1 LVELGEKIMKK
12 EYIILIIIIIGLG
25 AYIGLKK
32 DNQVHYELPTIP
44 QVDTTRIDRLEI
56 SKADRV
62 VTLDKSEK
70 GWTVT
75 DKRFPANT
83 DEINQ
88 ILSTLKEIKLSAL
101 VSEAKDLSRYEL
113 DDPHAL
119 KVNALA
125 GNEVVRSLVIGKTAP
140 SYNHTFI
147 YLDDKD
153 RTVYQANGNFKNK
166 FDKPAADFR
175 DKKVLAFDPD
185 SMKKIT
191 LEKQGKTVTLVKT
204 PASEKSNQEKD
215 ETQKDLTAEKTTPE
229 KVATWKNEDGSA
241 VDQKNI
247 SDLLSSLSKLEC
259 QAFLDDDKA
268 ARLKEKEPSCKV
280 SLEND
285 NTFVLNLFDKNDN
298 QDIEGSCSY
307 TPYAFTL
314 TSYKAEDIVSYTN
327 KLMGME
333 QQDSTES
340 DQE

>member
-1 LVELGEKIMKK
+1 LVELGGKIMKK
-12 EYIILIIIIIGLG
+12 EYIVLIILIIGLG

-32 DNQVHYELPTIP
+32 DNQVHYELPSTP
-44 QVDTTRIDRLEI
+44 QVDTARINRLEI

-75 DKRFPANT
+75 DKKFPANT
-83 DEINQ
+83 DEINE
-88 ILSTLKEIKLSAL
+88 ILNTLKEIKLSAL

-113 DDPHAL
+113 DDPHAV

-125 GNEVVRSLVIGKTAP
+125 GNEVLRSLVIGKTAP

-153 RTVYQANGNFKNK
+153 RTVYQANGNFKNQ

-175 DKKVLAFDPD
+175 DKKVLAFDRD

-191 LEKQGKTVTLVKT
+191 LEKQGKTVTIVKA
-204 PASEKSNQEKD
+204 PAPEKPDQKKDEAQKNLTAKKTTSEKGI
-215 ETQKDLTAEKTTPE
+215 
-229 KVATWKNEDGSA
+229 WKNDDGSA
-241 VDQKNI
+241 VDQKTI

-285 NTFVLNLFDKNDN
+285 NTFVLNLFDKNND
-298 QDIEGSCSY
+298 QDVEGSCSY

>member
-1 LVELGEKIMKK
+1 LSWEDNILKK
-12 EYIILIIIIIGLG
+12 EYIILIILIIGLG

-44 QVDTTRIDRLEI
+44 QVDATRIDHLEI

-62 VTLDKSEK
+62 VTLNKSET

-75 DKRFPANT
+75 DKKFPANT
-83 DEINQ
+83 DDVNQ
-88 ILSTLKEIKLSAL
+88 MLNTLKEIKLSAL
-101 VSEAKDLSRYEL
+101 VSEAKDLIRYEL
-113 DDPHAL
+113 DDPHAI
-119 KVNALA
+119 KVKALA
-125 GNEVVRSLVIGKTAP
+125 GNEVLRTLVIGKTAP
-140 SYNHTFI
+140 SNNHTFV

-153 RTVYQANGNFKNK
+153 RTVYQANGNFNGK

-191 LEKQGKTVTLVKT
+191 LVKQGKTVTLVKAPAPET
-204 PASEKSNQEKD
+204 PDQEKD
-215 ETQKDLTAEKTTPE
+215 DAQKDLTAEKTTPE
-229 KVATWKNEDGSA
+229 KAVWKNEDGSD
-241 VDQKNI
+241 VDEKTI

-259 QAFLDDDKA
+259 QAFLDDDEA
-268 ARLKEKEPSCKV
+268 AQLKEKAPSCKI

-285 NTFVLNLFDKNDN
+285 KTFVLNLFDKNDD
-298 QDIEGSCSY
+298 QDVEGSCTY

-314 TSYKAEDIVSYTN
+314 TSYKAEDIVSYTD
-327 KLMGME
+327 KLMGIE

-340 DQE
+340 GQE